1 MPNPPVLDPA
11 TLAAQT
17 GATDYP
23 QPFRAQVAGRHR
35 VVLGDPLGLS
45 NFGVNLTRLA
55 PGASSALR
63 HWHSKQD
70 EFVYVVE
77 GELTLV
83 TDAGEE
89 LLRAGDCAAFKAGDP
104 DGHHL
109 INKSGRDAVVLEIG
123 NRDPR
128 DGCDY
133 PDLDMVA
140 KAGVE
145 PYLHRDGAPYPVKPQ
160 GAWLVGQQP

>member
-1 MPNPPVLDPA
+1 MPKQPPNPPVIDPA
-11 TLAAQT
+11 VLSAET

-35 VVLGDPLGLS
+35 VALGDSLGLS

-63 HWHSKQD
+63 HWHSRQD

-83 TDAGEE
+83 TDAGETP
-89 LLRAGDCAAFKAGDP
+89 LTAGMCAGFPAGVA
-104 DGHHL
+104 DGHRLVNRGDHPASYL
-109 INKSGRDAVVLEIG
+109 EVGDRSPGDAIDYSDEDMVW
-123 NRDPR
+123 R
-128 DGCDY
+128 DGAY
-133 PDLDMVA
+133 V
-140 KAGVE
+140 
-145 PYLHRDGAPYPVKPQ
+145 HRDGTP
-160 GAWLVGQQP
+160 W

>member
-11 TLAAQT
+11 TLAAET

-35 VVLGDPLGLS
+35 VVLGDPLGLR

-63 HWHSKQD
+63 HWHSRQD

-83 TDAGEE
+83 TDAGET
-89 LLRAGDCAAFKAGDP
+89 LLTTGMCAGFPHSVA
-104 DGHHL
+104 DGHRL
-109 INKSGRDAVVLEIG
+109 VNRGDRPASYLEVGDRSADDEI
-123 NRDPR
+123 DYSDEDMVWR
-128 DGCDY
+128 DGAY
-133 PDLDMVA
+133 R
-140 KAGVE
+140 
-145 PYLHRDGAPYPVKPQ
+145 HRDGTV
-160 GAWLVGQQP
+160 WE

>member
-11 TLAAQT
+11 TLTAET

-23 QPFRAQVAGRHR
+23 QPFRSQVAGRHR

-45 NFGVNLTRLA
+45 NFGVNLTTLA

-63 HWHSKQD
+63 HWHSRQD

-83 TDAGEE
+83 TDAGET
-89 LLRAGDCAAFKAGDP
+89 LLTPGMCAGFPRGVA
-104 DGHHL
+104 DGHRL
-109 INKSGRDAVVLEIG
+109 INRSDRPASYLEVGDRSGGDEI
-123 NRDPR
+123 DYSDEDMVWR
-128 DGCDY
+128 DGAY
-133 PDLDMVA
+133 H
-140 KAGVE
+140 
-145 PYLHRDGAPYPVKPQ
+145 HRDGTV
-160 GAWLVGQQP
+160 WE

>member
-1 MPNPPVLDPA
+1 MPKPPVIDPA
-11 TLAAQT
+11 SLSAET

-23 QPFRAQVAGRHR
+23 QPFRGQVAGRHR

-63 HWHSKQD
+63 HWHSRQD

-83 TDAGEE
+83 TDAGETPLSAGMCAGFPHGVADGHRLINHGDRPASYLE
-89 LLRAGDCAAFKAGDP
+89 VGDRGAGD
-104 DGHHL
+104 
-109 INKSGRDAVVLEIG
+109 EI
-123 NRDPR
+123 DYSDEDMVWR
-128 DGCDY
+128 DGAY
-133 PDLDMVA
+133 R
-140 KAGVE
+140 
-145 PYLHRDGAPYPVKPQ
+145 HRDGRV
-160 GAWLVGQQP
+160 WE

>member
-1 MPNPPVLDPA
+1 MTA
-11 TLAAQT
+11 ET

-83 TDAGEE
+83 TDAGET
-89 LLRAGDCAAFKAGDP
+89 LLTAGMCAGFPHSVADGHRLINRSDRPASYLEVGDRSAGD
-104 DGHHL
+104 
-109 INKSGRDAVVLEIG
+109 EI
-123 NRDPR
+123 DYSDEDMVWR
-128 DGCDY
+128 DGAY
-133 PDLDMVA
+133 R
-140 KAGVE
+140 
-145 PYLHRDGAPYPVKPQ
+145 HRDGTD
-160 GAWLVGQQP
+160 WE

>member
-11 TLAAQT
+11 TLTAET

-35 VVLGDPLGLS
+35 AVLGDPLGLR

-55 PGASSALR
+55 PGTSSALR
-63 HWHSKQD
+63 HWHSRQD

-83 TDAGEE
+83 TDAGET
-89 LLRAGDCAAFKAGDP
+89 LLTVGMCAGFPHGVTDGHRLINRSDRPAAYLEVGDRSAGD
-104 DGHHL
+104 
-109 INKSGRDAVVLEIG
+109 EI
-123 NRDPR
+123 DYADEDMVWR
-128 DGCDY
+128 DGAY
-133 PDLDMVA
+133 R
-140 KAGVE
+140 
-145 PYLHRDGAPYPVKPQ
+145 HRDGTVWK
-160 GAWLVGQQP
+160 